1 MKITVDKYF
10 IEALNNEYDLD
21 FTYTTFKKFYSEI
34 AKPYRERSPEW
45 QRKQRAKAYLASLD
59 DVANKIIEADEEKEN
74 KPKKKKKHKEEVEK

>member
-34 AKPYRERSPEW
+34 AKPYREKSPEW
-45 QRKQRAKAYLASLD
+45 QKKQRAKAYWASLD
-59 DVANKIIEADEEKEN
+59 DVADKIMEVAEEKEN
-74 KPKKKKKHKEEVEK
+74 KPKKKKAKSTE

>member
-34 AKPYRERSPEW
+34 AKPYREKSPEW
-45 QRKQRAKAYLASLD
+45 QKKQRDKAYWASLD
-59 DVANKIIEADEEKEN
+59 DVADKIMEAAEEKEN
-74 KPKKKKKHKEEVEK
+74 KPKKKKLKSTE